1 MADASSV
8 RYISVIFHDCARQ
21 PARVTMSSIH
31 SDARLDRASL
41 TTQVGL
47 DDLRRGE
54 QGLRTPEAQAR
65 DHAPAASSPA
75 ERTLDS
81 GETVLNADAWGDVPA
96 GDRMLLGDQGF
107 ESQLGALDLSLAADL
122 AADVIADSF
131 I

>member
-1 MADASSV
+1 
-8 RYISVIFHDCARQ
+8 
-21 PARVTMSSIH
+21 MSTIH

-54 QGLRTPEAQAR
+54 QGLRTPEAQAP
-65 DHAPAASSPA
+65 DHVPAASSPA

-81 GETVLNADAWGDVPA
+81 GEAALNVDAWGDVPA
-96 GDRMLLGDQGF
+96 GDRMLAGDQGF